1 MFGAAKKKSSP
12 REYPGVGNLAA
23 FILSPS
29 KSPKG
34 SKVGV
39 EDYLSATIASNASHT
54 TCETDSV
61 DGPTILKSLPR
72 SLPKGPRI
80 PKTGDGNSYWLS
92 TNDNVYLDRKTA
104 VKGYRVVSYR
114 KMKRGGKRVVFD
126 ILDGKPYYCGVGI
139 QKRITENA
147 VVFAT
152 KQEALSE
159 RFPSNQVNVFLHKDF
174 YCADAV
180 SLEN

>member
-23 FILSPS
+23 FILSPTI
-29 KSPKG
+29 SPKG

-54 TCETDSV
+54 TCETDSA
-61 DGPTILKSLPR
+61 DGPTIFKSLPKE
-72 SLPKGPRI
+72 LPKAQRTV
-80 PKTGDGNSYWLS
+80 KTGDGNSYWLS
-92 TNDNVYLDRKTA
+92 GNDNVYLDRRTA

-126 ILDGKPYYCGVGI
+126 IMDGKPYYCGVGV

-147 VVFAT
+147 IVFAT

-159 RFPSNQVNVFLHKDF
+159 RFPSNQVSHL
-174 YCADAV
+174 CAQ
-180 SLEN
+180 SFS